1 MREKIDLFLPCEDLT
16 VAQEAL
22 TELHD
27 NKTVQHINLLVSSD
41 FAAQHQVPDGC
52 TFVVIDRLE
61 SSNTI
66 TSIAEN
72 TDADYVIICTKT
84 TPIKW
89 GLYALERFLRTADDT
104 GAVMIYSDHYSM
116 VKDES
121 LSQDGTSAVGKLE
134 KHPVIDYQEGSL
146 RDDFDF
152 GSLWL
157 IKSQCLRDYAAQTD
171 RVDYL
176 YAGLY
181 DLRLYLSRVGEIF
194 HLNEYLYTENE
205 LDTRK
210 SGEKQFDYVNPRN
223 REVQIEMERAC
234 TQHLEKV
241 GALIDTSYYRLPD
254 FNEQDFEYEAS
265 VVIPVF
271 NREKTI
277 ADAVKSALS
286 QKANFK
292 FNVIVVNNHSTDKT
306 GEILSRI
313 AHEME
318 EKNDKQ
324 AGRLIQI
331 VPERRDLGIGGCWN
345 VAINSDHCGK
355 FAVQLDSDDLYSS
368 PKTLQKIVDAFYK
381 QKAAMMIGSYRMCD
395 FDLNTLPPGLIDHKE
410 WTEDNGCNNA
420 LRINGLGAP
429 RAFFTPLVRQIQF
442 PNTSYGED
450 YALGLAFS
458 RRYRIGRIYDELYLC
473 RRWGG
478 NSDAAL
484 SIDRVN
490 ANNLYKDRLRTMEL
504 KARRQMLQ
512 GKADIMEDSSISRFF
527 NRQLEKWDDARHR
540 FRDLKHVETK
550 KLSEEVRLQF
560 NPARIVSTGAK
571 IDKKTLGERPCFLC
585 DKNRPKEQMSQ
596 QIDERF
602 HLLVN
607 PFPILPVHFTIPARK
622 HQPQA
627 IYKNY
632 GEMHRFLSLHS
643 ELMVFYNGPKC
654 GASAPDH
661 LHFQAGTSGILPL
674 QANWQRL
681 SRNLTDIISLN
692 DEEKIAV
699 VRDFI
704 VPAFVIISKS
714 EESDETLFHR
724 LYKSMPMRGDETEP
738 MMNIIAWRKEDEYI
752 SVVIPREKHRPEAYF
767 AEGDAQVMVSP
778 GALDMSGLI
787 ITPREEDFHKLTE
800 ESATTILQ
808 ECGISTEKMNSIVTK
823 LKTSKEAETG
833 AETATLYNNGKQ
845 PNVTVGIVS
854 GQKIH
859 FSLNK
864 PYLAK
869 GETVMDEQV
878 VEFSEGGVLWNGNQY
893 SKLTFHPQSAD
904 ASFSLSDVTI
914 GVNFHWERKETQTF
928 LGTLRFVVEADKIC
942 AINELPVEKY
952 LESVIS
958 SEMSA
963 TSSLELL
970 KAHAVISRSW
980 LLAQMKKRR
989 EVAASGNNFF
999 SFVKKDDMLIRWYDR
1014 DDHTIFDV
1022 CADDHCQRYQG
1033 ITKETSPHVAEAIR
1047 QTLGQVLLDG
1057 EDICDARFSK
1067 CCGGETEEF
1076 QYCWEDTPK
1085 SYLTAVRDLVLGVK
1099 NEEQEDSSR
1108 FTLHSSLQDEA
1119 TAEQWI
1125 RSNPPAFC
1133 NTTDKKI
1140 LSQVLNDYDQETAD
1154 FYRWKVTYSQEKLQQ
1169 LFEEKL
1175 KMNFGAI
1182 LDMKAVER
1190 GKSGRISK
1198 LQIIGTEKTFTIGKE
1213 LEIRRALSDTHLYS
1227 SAFVVDKY
1235 DKDEQGV
1242 PQRFEIIGAGWGHG
1256 VGLCQIGAAV
1266 MGEQGYAYN
1275 DILLHYYQGA
1285 EINQLYK

>member
-627 IYKNY
+627 ICKNY

-738 MMNIIAWRKEDEYI
+738 MINIIAWRKGDEYI

-869 GETVMDEQV
+869 GETVMGEQV

-1014 DDHTIFDV
+1014 EDHTIFDV

-1099 NEEQEDSSR
+1099 NEEY
-1108 FTLHSSLQDEA
+1108 SSLQDEA
-1119 TAEQWI
+1119 TAERWI

-1266 MGEQGYAYN
+1266 MGEQGYDYN

-1285 EINQLYK
+1285 EIKQLYK

>member
-223 REVQIEMERAC
+223 REVQVEMERAC

-738 MMNIIAWRKEDEYI
+738 MINIIAWRKEDEYI

-823 LKTSKEAETG
+823 LKTSKEAET
-833 AETATLYNNGKQ
+833 ETATLYNNGKQ

-869 GETVMDEQV
+869 GETVIGEQV

-1014 DDHTIFDV
+1014 EDHTIFDV

-1119 TAEQWI
+1119 TAERWI

-1266 MGEQGYAYN
+1266 MGEQGYDYN

-1285 EINQLYK
+1285 EIKQLYK

>member
-1 MREKIDLFLPCEDLT
+1 MRQKIDLFLPCEDLD
-16 VAQEAL
+16 VAQKAL
-22 TELHD
+22 LELHD
-27 NKTVQHINLLVSSD
+27 NKTVQHINLLVSAD
-41 FAAQHQVPDGC
+41 FAASHQVPDGC
-52 TFVVIDRLE
+52 TFIVVDRLE
-61 SSNTI
+61 SSNTVS
-66 TSIAEN
+66 SIAEN
-72 TDADYVIICTKT
+72 TDADYVIICTKA
-84 TPIKW
+84 TPIRW

-104 GAVMIYSDHYSM
+104 GAVMVYSDHYS
-116 VKDES
+116 VQE
-121 LSQDGTSAVGKLE
+121 GKLE
-134 KHPVIDYQEGSL
+134 KHPVIDYQAGSL

-157 IKSQCLRDYAAQTD
+157 VKAQNLLDYAAQQD
-171 RVDYL
+171 RQEYQF
-176 YAGLY
+176 AGLY

-194 HLNEYLYTENE
+194 HINEFLYTEDE

-223 REVQIEMERAC
+223 REVQIEMEKAC
-234 TQHLEKV
+234 THHLEKV
-241 GALIDTSYYRLPD
+241 GALVDTNYYRQPD
-254 FNEQDFEYEAS
+254 FDEQEFEYEAS
-265 VVIPVF
+265 VIIPVF

-286 QKANFK
+286 QKTSFK
-292 FNVIVVNNHSTDKT
+292 FNVIVVNNHSTDRT
-306 GEILSRI
+306 GEILSEI

-318 EKNDKQ
+318 ERNDKQ
-324 AGRLIQI
+324 AGRLVQI
-331 VPERRDLGIGGCWN
+331 VPDRNDLGIGGCWN
-345 VAINSDHCGK
+345 MAINSDHCGK

-368 PKTLQKIVDAFYK
+368 PKTLQKIVDAFHK

-450 YALGLAFS
+450 YALGLVFS

-484 SIDRVN
+484 SIDKVN

-504 KARRQMLQ
+504 KARQQMLQ

-527 NRQLEKWDDARHR
+527 NRQMEKWADARHR
-540 FRDLKHVETK
+540 FRDLKHVETHQ
-550 KLSEEVRLQF
+550 LSDQLKVQW

-571 IDKKTLGERPCFLC
+571 IDKKTLGDRPCFLC
-585 DKNRPKEQMSQ
+585 DKNRPKEQISK

-602 HLLVN
+602 LLLVN
-607 PFPILPVHFTIPARK
+607 PFPILPIHFTIPARK
-622 HQPQA
+622 HQPQS

-654 GASAPDH
+654 GASAPNH

-692 DEEKIAV
+692 DDEKIALIH
-699 VRDFI
+699 DFV

-714 EESDETLFHR
+714 EDSDEALFQR
-724 LYKSMPMRGDETEP
+724 LYKSMPVRGDETEP
-738 MMNIIAWRKEDEYI
+738 MMNIIAWRKGDEYI

-767 AEGDAQVMVSP
+767 AEGDAQMMVSP

-787 ITPREEDFHKLTE
+787 ITPREEDFRKLTE
-800 ESATTILQ
+800 ESATAILQ
-808 ECGISTEKMNSIVTK
+808 ECGISTDKMNSIVTK
-823 LKTSKEAETG
+823 LKASKEAELQVGTS
-833 AETATLYNNGKQ
+833 ALYSYDKE
-845 PNVTVGIVS
+845 PEVKVGIVS

-869 GETVMDEQV
+869 GETVIGEQE

-893 SKLTFHPQSAD
+893 SSLTFHPQSAD

-928 LGTLRFVVEADKIC
+928 LGTLRFVVESDKIC

-989 EVAASGNNFF
+989 DVAESGNNFF
-999 SFVKKDDMLIRWYDR
+999 SFTKKEDMLIRWYDR
-1014 DDHTIFDV
+1014 EDHTIFDV

-1047 QTLGQVLLDG
+1047 QTKGQVLLDG
-1057 EDICDARFSK
+1057 DEICDARFSK
-1067 CCGGETEEF
+1067 CCGGVTEEF

-1085 SYLTAVRDLVLGVK
+1085 NYLTAVRDIALGIESTLPNLT
-1099 NEEQEDSSR
+1099 NEE
-1108 FTLHSSLQDEA
+1108 EA
-1119 TAEQWI
+1119 EKWI
-1125 RSNPPAFC
+1125 RFNPPAFC
-1133 NTTDKKI
+1133 NTQDKRI
-1140 LSQVLNDYDQETAD
+1140 LSQVLNDYDQETVD
-1154 FYRWKVTYSQEKLQQ
+1154 FYRWKVTLTQEKLQQ
-1169 LFEEKL
+1169 LIADRL
-1175 KMNFGAI
+1175 KMDLGSI
-1182 LDMKAVER
+1182 LDMKSVER
-1190 GKSGRISK
+1190 GTSGRISK

-1213 LEIRRALSDTHLYS
+1213 LEIRRTLSDSHLLS
-1227 SAFVVDKY
+1227 SAFIVDKY
-1235 DKDEQGV
+1235 DIDEQGV
-1242 PQRFEIIGAGWGHG
+1242 PQRFELIGAGWGHG

-1266 MGEQGYAYN
+1266 MGEEGYLYDA
-1275 DILLHYYQGA
+1275 ILLHYYQGA
-1285 EINQLYK
+1285 EIKKLYK

>member
-1 MREKIDLFLPCEDLT
+1 MREKIDLFLPCEDLM

-116 VKDES
+116 VKDER

-318 EKNDKQ
+318 EENDKQ

-738 MMNIIAWRKEDEYI
+738 MMNIIAWRKGDEYI

-869 GETVMDEQV
+869 GETVMGEQV

-1014 DDHTIFDV
+1014 EDHTIFDV

-1099 NEEQEDSSR
+1099 NEEY
-1108 FTLHSSLQDEA
+1108 SSLQDEA
-1119 TAEQWI
+1119 TAERWI

-1154 FYRWKVTYSQEKLQQ
+1154 FYRWKVTYSQEKIQQ

-1175 KMNFGAI
+1175 KMNFGSI

-1235 DKDEQGV
+1235 DTDEQGV

-1285 EINQLYK
+1285 EIKQLYK

>member
-1 MREKIDLFLPCEDLT
+1 MREKIDLFLPCEYIDD
-16 VAQEAL
+16 AQNAL
-22 TELHD
+22 SVLHEY
-27 NKTVQHINLLVSSD
+27 KTVQHIHFLVSAD
-41 FAAQHQVPDGC
+41 FAAHHQVPEGC
-52 TFVVIDRLE
+52 TFVITDRLE

-66 TSIAEN
+66 VSIAEN
-72 TDADYVIICTKT
+72 TDADYVMICTRHT
-84 TPIKW
+84 TIGW
-89 GLYALERFLRTADDT
+89 GNNTLERFLRVADDT
-104 GAVMIYSDHYSM
+104 DAVMVYADHYKM
-116 VKDES
+116 VE
-121 LSQDGTSAVGKLE
+121 GKME
-134 KHPVIDYQEGSL
+134 KHPVIDYQSGSL

-152 GSLWL
+152 GSLWC
-157 IKSQCLRDYAAQTD
+157 IKAQAL
-171 RVDYL
+171 VDYIAQPDREE
-176 YAGLY
+176 YQFAALY

-194 HLNEYLYTENE
+194 HLNEFLYSEAE

-223 REVQIEMERAC
+223 REVQIEMEKAC
-234 TQHLEKV
+234 TQHLGKV
-241 GALIDTSYYRLPD
+241 GALIDTTFYRQPD
-254 FNEQDFEYEAS
+254 FGEQEFEYEAS
-265 VVIPVF
+265 VIIPVF
-271 NREKTI
+271 NREKTV
-277 ADAVKSALS
+277 ADAVKSALG

-292 FNVIVVNNHSTDKT
+292 FNVIVVNNHSTDRT
-306 GEILSRI
+306 GEILDELK
-313 AHEME
+313 AD
-318 EKNDKQ
+318 N
-324 AGRLIQI
+324 LIQI
-331 VPERRDLGIGGCWN
+331 VPERTDLGIGGCWN
-345 VAINSDHCGK
+345 EAINSSFCGK

-381 QKAAMMIGSYRMCD
+381 QKAAMIIGSYRMCD

-410 WTEDNGCNNA
+410 WTDENGCNNA

-484 SIDRVN
+484 SVEKVN

-504 KARRQMLQ
+504 KARQHMLQ

-527 NRQLEKWDDARHR
+527 NRQLEVWTDARHR
-540 FRDLKHVETK
+540 FRDLKHVETRQFSDQL
-550 KLSEEVRLQF
+550 KLQW

-585 DKNRPKEQMSQ
+585 DKNRPKEQMSK
-596 QIDERF
+596 QIDEKF

-622 HQPQA
+622 HQPQL

-632 GEMHRFLSLHS
+632 GEMHRFISLHS
-643 ELMVFYNGPKC
+643 DLMVFYNGPKC

-661 LHFQAGTSGILPL
+661 LHFQAGTNGILPL
-674 QANWQRL
+674 QTNWQRL

-692 DEEKIAV
+692 DEEKISV

-714 EESDETLFHR
+714 AESDEALFRR
-724 LYKSMPMRGDETEP
+724 LYKAMPQRGDETEP
-738 MMNIIAWRKEDEYI
+738 MMNIISWRKGEEFI

-767 AEGDAQVMVSP
+767 AEGDAQFVVSP

-787 ITPREEDFHKLTE
+787 ITPREEDFRKLTE
-800 ESATTILQ
+800 EKALSLLQ
-808 ECGISTEKMNSIVTK
+808 ECGVSEEKMNAIIAK
-823 LKTSKEAETG
+823 LKASKDAEDAAEASS
-833 AETATLYNNGKQ
+833 TLYNKGKQ
-845 PNVTVGIVS
+845 PDVTVGIVS
-854 GQKIH
+854 AQKIH

-869 GETVMDEQV
+869 GEKVLGEQV

-893 SKLTFHPQSAD
+893 SQLTFHPQSAD

-928 LGTLRFVVEADKIC
+928 LGTLRFVVESDKIV

-989 EVAASGNNFF
+989 EVAESGNNFF
-999 SFVKKDDMLIRWYDR
+999 SFTKKEDTLIRWYDR
-1014 DDHTIFDV
+1014 EDHTLFDV

-1047 QTLGQVLLDG
+1047 QTKGQILMDG
-1057 EDICDARFSK
+1057 EEICDARFSK
-1067 CCGGETEEF
+1067 CCGGITEEF

-1085 SYLTAVRDLVLGVK
+1085 TYLTAVRDIALGVEHTLPNLT
-1099 NEEQEDSSR
+1099 NEE
-1108 FTLHSSLQDEA
+1108 EA
-1119 TAEQWI
+1119 EKWI
-1125 RSNPPAFC
+1125 RFNPPAFC
-1133 NTTDKKI
+1133 NTQDKKI
-1140 LSQVLNDYDQETAD
+1140 LSEVLNDYDQETVN
-1154 FYRWKVTYSQEKLQQ
+1154 FYRWKETLSQEKLQQ
-1169 LFEEKL
+1169 LIADKL
-1175 KMNFGAI
+1175 KMDLGAI

-1213 LEIRRALSDTHLYS
+1213 LEIRRTLSDSHLLS

-1242 PQRFEIIGAGWGHG
+1242 PQRFELIGAGWGHG

-1266 MGEQGYAYN
+1266 MGEQGYHYDA
-1275 DILLHYYQGA
+1275 ILLHYYQGA
-1285 EINQLYK
+1285 EIKKLYK

>member
-1 MREKIDLFLPCEDLT
+1 MREKIDLFLPCEYIDD
-16 VAQEAL
+16 AQNAL
-22 TELHD
+22 SVLHEY
-27 NKTVQHINLLVSSD
+27 KTVQHIHFLVSAD
-41 FAAQHQVPDGC
+41 FAAHHQVPEGC
-52 TFVVIDRLE
+52 TFVITDRLE

-66 TSIAEN
+66 VSIAEN
-72 TDADYVIICTKT
+72 TDADYVMICTRHT
-84 TPIKW
+84 TIGW
-89 GLYALERFLRTADDT
+89 GNNTLERFLRVADDT
-104 GAVMIYSDHYSM
+104 DAVMVYADHYKM
-116 VKDES
+116 VE
-121 LSQDGTSAVGKLE
+121 GKME
-134 KHPVIDYQEGSL
+134 KHPVIDYQSGSL

-152 GSLWL
+152 GSLWC
-157 IKSQCLRDYAAQTD
+157 IKAQALADYIAQPDREEYQFAA
-171 RVDYL
+171 
-176 YAGLY
+176 LY

-194 HLNEYLYTENE
+194 HLNEFLYSEAE

-223 REVQIEMERAC
+223 REVQIEMEKAC
-234 TQHLEKV
+234 TQHLGKV
-241 GALIDTSYYRLPD
+241 GALIDTTFYRQPD
-254 FNEQDFEYEAS
+254 FGEQDFEYEAS
-265 VVIPVF
+265 VIIPVF
-271 NREKTI
+271 NREKTV
-277 ADAVKSALS
+277 ADAVKSALG
-286 QKANFK
+286 QKASFK
-292 FNVIVVNNHSTDKT
+292 FNVIVVNNHSTDRT
-306 GEILSRI
+306 GEILD
-313 AHEME
+313 EL
-318 EKNDKQ
+318 KVDN
-324 AGRLIQI
+324 LIQI
-331 VPERRDLGIGGCWN
+331 VPERTDLGIGGCWN
-345 VAINSDHCGK
+345 EAINSSFCGK

-381 QKAAMMIGSYRMCD
+381 QKAAMIIGSYRMCD

-410 WTEDNGCNNA
+410 WTDENGCNNA

-458 RRYRIGRIYDELYLC
+458 RRYRIGRIYEELYLC

-484 SIDRVN
+484 SVEKVN

-504 KARRQMLQ
+504 KARQHLLQ

-527 NRQLEKWDDARHR
+527 NRQLEVWTDARHR
-540 FRDLKHVETK
+540 FRDLKHVETRQFSDQL
-550 KLSEEVRLQF
+550 KLQW

-585 DKNRPKEQMSQ
+585 DKNRPKEQMSK
-596 QIDERF
+596 QIDEKF

-622 HQPQA
+622 HQPQL

-632 GEMHRFLSLHS
+632 GEMHRFISLHS
-643 ELMVFYNGPKC
+643 DLMVFYNGPKC

-661 LHFQAGTSGILPL
+661 LHFQAGTNGILPL
-674 QANWQRL
+674 QTNWQRL

-692 DEEKIAV
+692 DEEKISV

-714 EESDETLFHR
+714 AESDEALFRR
-724 LYKSMPMRGDETEP
+724 LYKAMPQRGDETEP
-738 MMNIIAWRKEDEYI
+738 MMNIISWRKGEEFI

-767 AEGDAQVMVSP
+767 AEGDAQFVVSP

-787 ITPREEDFHKLTE
+787 ITPREEDFRKLTE
-800 ESATTILQ
+800 EKALSLLQ
-808 ECGISTEKMNSIVTK
+808 ECGVSEEKMNAIIAK
-823 LKTSKEAETG
+823 LKASKDAEDAAEASS
-833 AETATLYNNGKQ
+833 TLYNKGKQ
-845 PNVTVGIVS
+845 PDVTVGIVS
-854 GQKIH
+854 AQKIH

-869 GETVMDEQV
+869 GEKVLGEQV

-893 SKLTFHPQSAD
+893 SQLTFHPQSAD
-904 ASFSLSDVTI
+904 ASFSLSGVTI

-928 LGTLRFVVEADKIC
+928 LGTLRFVVESDKIV

-989 EVAASGNNFF
+989 EVAESGNNFF
-999 SFVKKDDMLIRWYDR
+999 SFTKKEDTLIRWYDR
-1014 DDHTIFDV
+1014 EDHTLFDV

-1047 QTLGQVLLDG
+1047 QTKGQILMDG
-1057 EDICDARFSK
+1057 EEICDARFSK
-1067 CCGGETEEF
+1067 CCGGITEEF

-1085 SYLTAVRDLVLGVK
+1085 TYLTAVRDIALGVEHTLPNLT
-1099 NEEQEDSSR
+1099 NEE
-1108 FTLHSSLQDEA
+1108 EA
-1119 TAEQWI
+1119 EKWI
-1125 RSNPPAFC
+1125 RFNPPAFC
-1133 NTTDKKI
+1133 NTQDKKI
-1140 LSQVLNDYDQETAD
+1140 LSEVLNDYDQETVN
-1154 FYRWKVTYSQEKLQQ
+1154 FYRWKETLSQEKLQQ
-1169 LFEEKL
+1169 LIADKL
-1175 KMNFGAI
+1175 KMDLGAI

-1198 LQIIGTEKTFTIGKE
+1198 LQIIGTEKIFTIGKE
-1213 LEIRRALSDTHLYS
+1213 LEIRRTLSDSHLLS

-1242 PQRFEIIGAGWGHG
+1242 PQRFELIGAGWGHG

-1266 MGEQGYAYN
+1266 MGEQGYHYDA
-1275 DILLHYYQGA
+1275 ILLHYYQGA
-1285 EINQLYK
+1285 EIKKLYK

>member
-1 MREKIDLFLPCEDLT
+1 MREKIDLFLPCEYIDD
-16 VAQEAL
+16 AQNAL
-22 TELHD
+22 SVLHEY
-27 NKTVQHINLLVSSD
+27 KTVQHIHFLVSAD
-41 FAAQHQVPDGC
+41 FAAHHQVPEGC
-52 TFVVIDRLE
+52 TFVITDRLE

-66 TSIAEN
+66 VSIAEN
-72 TDADYVIICTKT
+72 TDADYVMICTRHT
-84 TPIKW
+84 TIGW
-89 GLYALERFLRTADDT
+89 GNNTLERFLRVADDT
-104 GAVMIYSDHYSM
+104 DAVMVYADHYKM
-116 VKDES
+116 VE
-121 LSQDGTSAVGKLE
+121 GKME
-134 KHPVIDYQEGSL
+134 KHPVIDYQSGSL

-152 GSLWL
+152 GSLWC
-157 IKSQCLRDYAAQTD
+157 IKAQALADYIAQPDREEYQFAA
-171 RVDYL
+171 
-176 YAGLY
+176 LY

-194 HLNEYLYTENE
+194 HLNEFLYSEAE

-223 REVQIEMERAC
+223 REVQIEMEKAC
-234 TQHLEKV
+234 TQHLGKV
-241 GALIDTSYYRLPD
+241 GALIDTTFYRQPD
-254 FNEQDFEYEAS
+254 FGEQDFEYEAS
-265 VVIPVF
+265 VIIPVF
-271 NREKTI
+271 NREKTV
-277 ADAVKSALS
+277 ADAVKSALG

-292 FNVIVVNNHSTDKT
+292 FNVIVVNNHSTDRT
-306 GEILSRI
+306 GEILDELK
-313 AHEME
+313 AD
-318 EKNDKQ
+318 N
-324 AGRLIQI
+324 LIQI
-331 VPERRDLGIGGCWN
+331 VPERTDLGIGGCWN
-345 VAINSDHCGK
+345 EAINSSFCGK

-381 QKAAMMIGSYRMCD
+381 QKAAMIIGSYRMCD

-410 WTEDNGCNNA
+410 WTDENGCNNA

-484 SIDRVN
+484 SVEKVN

-504 KARRQMLQ
+504 KARQHLLQ

-527 NRQLEKWDDARHR
+527 NRQLEVWTDARHR
-540 FRDLKHVETK
+540 FRDLKHVETRQFSDQL
-550 KLSEEVRLQF
+550 KLQW

-585 DKNRPKEQMSQ
+585 DKNRPKEQMSK
-596 QIDERF
+596 QIDEKF

-622 HQPQA
+622 HQPQL

-632 GEMHRFLSLHS
+632 GEMHRFISLHS
-643 ELMVFYNGPKC
+643 DLMVFYNGPKC

-661 LHFQAGTSGILPL
+661 LHFQAGTNGILPL
-674 QANWQRL
+674 QTNWQRL

-692 DEEKIAV
+692 DEEKISV
-699 VRDFI
+699 VLDFI

-714 EESDETLFHR
+714 AESDEALFRR
-724 LYKSMPMRGDETEP
+724 LYKAMPQRGDETEP
-738 MMNIIAWRKEDEYI
+738 MMNIISWRKGEEFI

-767 AEGDAQVMVSP
+767 AEGDAQFVVSP

-787 ITPREEDFHKLTE
+787 ITPREEDFRKLTE
-800 ESATTILQ
+800 EKALSLLQ
-808 ECGISTEKMNSIVTK
+808 ECGVSEEKMNAIIAK
-823 LKTSKEAETG
+823 LKASKDAEDAAEASS
-833 AETATLYNNGKQ
+833 TLYNKGKQ
-845 PNVTVGIVS
+845 PDVTVGIVS
-854 GQKIH
+854 AQKIH

-869 GETVMDEQV
+869 GEKVLGEQV

-893 SKLTFHPQSAD
+893 SQLTFHPQSAD

-928 LGTLRFVVEADKIC
+928 LGTLRFVVESDKIV

-989 EVAASGNNFF
+989 EVAESGNNFF
-999 SFVKKDDMLIRWYDR
+999 SFTKKEDTLIRWYDR
-1014 DDHTIFDV
+1014 EDHTLFDV

-1047 QTLGQVLLDG
+1047 QTKGQILMDG
-1057 EDICDARFSK
+1057 EEICDARFSK
-1067 CCGGETEEF
+1067 CCGGITEEF

-1085 SYLTAVRDLVLGVK
+1085 TYLTAVRDIALGVEHTLPNLT
-1099 NEEQEDSSR
+1099 NEE
-1108 FTLHSSLQDEA
+1108 EA
-1119 TAEQWI
+1119 EKWI
-1125 RSNPPAFC
+1125 RFNPPAFC
-1133 NTTDKKI
+1133 NTQDKKI
-1140 LSQVLNDYDQETAD
+1140 LSEVLNDYDQETVN
-1154 FYRWKVTYSQEKLQQ
+1154 FYRWKETLSQEKLQQ
-1169 LFEEKL
+1169 LIADKL
-1175 KMNFGAI
+1175 KMDLGAI

-1213 LEIRRALSDTHLYS
+1213 LEIRRTLSDSHLLS

-1242 PQRFEIIGAGWGHG
+1242 PQRFELIGAGWGHG

-1266 MGEQGYAYN
+1266 MGEQGYHYDA
-1275 DILLHYYQGA
+1275 ILLHYYQGA
-1285 EINQLYK
+1285 EIKKLYK

>member
-1 MREKIDLFLPCEDLT
+1 MREKIDLFLPCEYIDD
-16 VAQEAL
+16 AQNAL
-22 TELHD
+22 SVLHEY
-27 NKTVQHINLLVSSD
+27 KTVQHIHFLVSAD
-41 FAAQHQVPDGC
+41 FAAHHQVPEGC
-52 TFVVIDRLE
+52 TFVITDRLE

-66 TSIAEN
+66 VSIAEN
-72 TDADYVIICTKT
+72 TDADYVMICTRHT
-84 TPIKW
+84 TIGW
-89 GLYALERFLRTADDT
+89 GNNTLERFLRVADDT
-104 GAVMIYSDHYSM
+104 DAVMVYADHYKM
-116 VKDES
+116 VE
-121 LSQDGTSAVGKLE
+121 GKME
-134 KHPVIDYQEGSL
+134 KHPVIDYQSGSL

-152 GSLWL
+152 GSLWC
-157 IKSQCLRDYAAQTD
+157 IKAQAL
-171 RVDYL
+171 VDYIAQPDREE
-176 YAGLY
+176 YQFAALY

-194 HLNEYLYTENE
+194 HLNEFLYSEAE

-223 REVQIEMERAC
+223 REVQIEMEKAC
-234 TQHLEKV
+234 TQHLGKV
-241 GALIDTSYYRLPD
+241 GALIDTTFYRQPD
-254 FNEQDFEYEAS
+254 FGEQDFEYEAS
-265 VVIPVF
+265 VIIPVF
-271 NREKTI
+271 NREKTV
-277 ADAVKSALS
+277 ADAVKSALG

-292 FNVIVVNNHSTDKT
+292 FNVIVVNNHSTDRT
-306 GEILSRI
+306 GKILDELK
-313 AHEME
+313 AD
-318 EKNDKQ
+318 N
-324 AGRLIQI
+324 LIQI
-331 VPERRDLGIGGCWN
+331 VPERTDLGIGGCWN
-345 VAINSDHCGK
+345 EAINSSFCGK

-381 QKAAMMIGSYRMCD
+381 QKAAMIIGSYRMCD

-410 WTEDNGCNNA
+410 WTDENGCNNA

-484 SIDRVN
+484 SVEKVN

-504 KARRQMLQ
+504 KARQHLLQ

-527 NRQLEKWDDARHR
+527 NRQLEVWTDARHR
-540 FRDLKHVETK
+540 FRDLKHVETRQFSDQL
-550 KLSEEVRLQF
+550 KLQW

-585 DKNRPKEQMSQ
+585 DKNRPKEQMSK
-596 QIDERF
+596 QIDEKF

-622 HQPQA
+622 HQPQL

-632 GEMHRFLSLHS
+632 GEMHRFISLHS
-643 ELMVFYNGPKC
+643 DLMVFYNGPKC

-661 LHFQAGTSGILPL
+661 LHFQAGTNGILPL
-674 QANWQRL
+674 QTNWQRL

-692 DEEKIAV
+692 DEEKISV

-714 EESDETLFHR
+714 AESDEALFRR
-724 LYKSMPMRGDETEP
+724 LYKAMPQRGDETEP
-738 MMNIIAWRKEDEYI
+738 MMNIISWRKGEEFI

-767 AEGDAQVMVSP
+767 AEGDAQFVVSP

-787 ITPREEDFHKLTE
+787 ITPREEDFRKLTE
-800 ESATTILQ
+800 EKALSLLQ
-808 ECGISTEKMNSIVTK
+808 ECGVSEEKMNAIIAK
-823 LKTSKEAETG
+823 LKAAKDAEDAAEASS
-833 AETATLYNNGKQ
+833 TLYNKGKQ
-845 PNVTVGIVS
+845 PDVTVGIVS
-854 GQKIH
+854 AQKIH

-869 GETVMDEQV
+869 GEKVLGEQV

-893 SKLTFHPQSAD
+893 SQLTFHPQSAD

-928 LGTLRFVVEADKIC
+928 LGTLRFVVESDKIV

-989 EVAASGNNFF
+989 EVAESGNNFF
-999 SFVKKDDMLIRWYDR
+999 SFTKKEDTLIRWYDR
-1014 DDHTIFDV
+1014 EDHTLFDV

-1047 QTLGQVLLDG
+1047 QTKGQILMDG
-1057 EDICDARFSK
+1057 EEICDARFSK
-1067 CCGGETEEF
+1067 CCGGITEEF

-1085 SYLTAVRDLVLGVK
+1085 TYLTAVRDIALGVEHTLPNLT
-1099 NEEQEDSSR
+1099 NEE
-1108 FTLHSSLQDEA
+1108 EA
-1119 TAEQWI
+1119 EKWI
-1125 RSNPPAFC
+1125 RFNPPAFC
-1133 NTTDKKI
+1133 NTQDKKI
-1140 LSQVLNDYDQETAD
+1140 LSEVLNDYDQETVN
-1154 FYRWKVTYSQEKLQQ
+1154 FYRWKETLSQEKLQQ
-1169 LFEEKL
+1169 LIADKL
-1175 KMNFGAI
+1175 KMDLGAI

-1213 LEIRRALSDTHLYS
+1213 LEIRRTLSDSHLLS

-1242 PQRFEIIGAGWGHG
+1242 PQRFELIGAGWGHG

-1266 MGEQGYAYN
+1266 MGEQGYHYDA
-1275 DILLHYYQGA
+1275 ILLHYYQGA
-1285 EINQLYK
+1285 EIKKLYK

>member
-1 MREKIDLFLPCEDLT
+1 MREKIDLFLPF
-16 VAQEAL
+16 EAL
-22 TELHD
+22 EKGEETLLELHE

-41 FAAQHQVPDGC
+41 FASQHQVPEGC
-52 TFVVIDRLE
+52 TFVVIDRME
-61 SSNTI
+61 SSNTVM
-66 TSIAEN
+66 SIAEN
-72 TDADYVIICTKT
+72 TDADYLLLCTRMT
-84 TPIKW
+84 SVRW

-104 GAVMIYSDHYSM
+104 GAVMVYSDHYS
-116 VKDES
+116 
-121 LSQDGTSAVGKLE
+121 LE
-134 KHPVIDYQEGSL
+134 EGALTKHPAIDYQAGSL

-157 IKSQCLRDYAAQTD
+157 IKSQALLDYVAQTD
-171 RVDYL
+171 RVDYQ

-181 DLRLYLSRVGEIF
+181 DLRLYLSRKGEIF
-194 HLNEYLYTENE
+194 HLNEYLYTEAE

-234 TQHLEKV
+234 TAHLEKV
-241 GALIDTSYYRLPD
+241 GAIVDTNFYRQPD
-254 FNEQDFEYEAS
+254 FDEQDFACEAS

-286 QKANFK
+286 QKTNFPY
-292 FNVIVVNNHSTDKT
+292 NVIVVNNHSTDST
-306 GEILSRI
+306 GEILDSI
-313 AHEME
+313 DDE
-318 EKNDKQ
+318 
-324 AGRLIQI
+324 RLIQI
-331 VPERRDLGIGGCWN
+331 VPGRTDLGIGGCWN
-345 VAINSDHCGK
+345 VAVNSDHCGK

-368 PKTLQKIVDAFYK
+368 PKTLQKIVDAFHE
-381 QKAAMMIGSYRMCD
+381 QKAAMIIGSYRMCD

-410 WTEDNGCNNA
+410 WTEDNGCNNT

-484 SIDRVN
+484 SVERVN

-504 KARRQMLQ
+504 KARQQMLQ

-527 NRQLEKWDDARHR
+527 NRQLEMWEDARHR
-540 FRDLKHVETK
+540 FRDLKHVEVRQ
-550 KLSEEVRLQF
+550 LSDQLKVQF

-571 IDKKTLGERPCFLC
+571 IDKHTLGERPCFLC
-585 DKNRPKEQMSQ
+585 ERNRPKEQMTK
-596 QIDERF
+596 QIDDHF
-602 HLLVN
+602 QLLVN
-607 PFPILPVHFTIPARK
+607 PFPILPVHFTIPATK
-622 HQPQA
+622 HQPQS
-627 IYKNY
+627 IYRHY
-632 GEMHRFLSLHS
+632 GEMHRLLSLHS

-661 LHFQAGTSGILPL
+661 LHFQAGTSGVLPL
-674 QANWQRL
+674 QTNWQRL
-681 SRNLTDIISLN
+681 SRNLTDVISLN
-692 DEEKIAV
+692 DEEKISV
-699 VRDFI
+699 LRDFL

-714 EESDETLFHR
+714 EDSDEELFHR
-724 LYKSMPMRGDETEP
+724 LYRSMPMRGDESEP
-738 MMNIIAWRKEDEYI
+738 MMNIIAWRKGDEFI
-752 SVVIPREKHRPEAYF
+752 SVVIPREKHRPDAYF
-767 AEGDAQVMVSP
+767 AEGEAQMMVSP
-778 GALDMSGLI
+778 GALDMAGLI
-787 ITPREEDFHKLTE
+787 ITPREEDFSKINLDK
-800 ESATTILQ
+800 ATALLR
-808 ECGISTEKMNSIVTK
+808 ECGISAEKMEAIVSN
-823 LKTSKEAETG
+823 LKASA
-833 AETATLYNNGKQ
+833 ATAHEHPLQLLADKGKQ
-845 PNVTVGIVS
+845 PNVNVGIVS

-869 GETVMDEQV
+869 GEMVTGEQEV
-878 VEFSEGGVLWNGNQY
+878 AFSEGGILWNGNQY
-893 SKLTFHPQSAD
+893 SSLTFHPQSAD

-928 LGTLRFVVEADKIC
+928 LGTLHFVVESDKIC
-942 AINELPVEKY
+942 AINELPVERY

-989 EVAASGNNFF
+989 EVAESGNNFF
-999 SFVKKDDMLIRWYDR
+999 SFVKKDDRLIRWYDR
-1014 DDHTIFDV
+1014 EDHTIFDV

-1047 QTLGQVLLDG
+1047 QTKGQILMDG
-1057 EDICDARFSK
+1057 DDICDARFSK
-1067 CCGGETEEF
+1067 CCGGVTEEF

-1085 SYLTAVRDLVLGVK
+1085 NYLSSVRDIIQGVK
-1099 NEEQEDSSR
+1099 SVGSAAPAP
-1108 FTLHSSLQDEA
+1108 LPSLQDEA
-1119 TAEQWI
+1119 AADAWI

-1140 LSQVLNDYDQETAD
+1140 LSQVLNDYDQETTD
-1154 FYRWKVTYSQEKLQQ
+1154 FYRWKVTLTQEKLKQ
-1169 LFEEKL
+1169 LLDEKL
-1175 KMNFGAI
+1175 KMNFGDI
-1182 LDMKAVER
+1182 LDLQAEER

-1198 LQIIGTEKTFTIGKE
+1198 LRIVGTEKTFVIGKE

-1227 SAFVVDKY
+1227 SAFVVDRC
-1235 DKDEQGV
+1235 DIDEKGV
-1242 PQRFEIIGAGWGHG
+1242 PQRFDIIGAGWGHG

-1266 MGEQGYAYN
+1266 MGEEGFDYDA
-1275 DILLHYYQGA
+1275 ILLHYYQGA
-1285 EINQLYK
+1285 EIKKVYK

>member
-1 MREKIDLFLPCEDLT
+1 MREKIDLFLPCEYIDD
-16 VAQEAL
+16 AQNAL
-22 TELHD
+22 SVLHEY
-27 NKTVQHINLLVSSD
+27 KTVQHIHFLVSAD
-41 FAAQHQVPDGC
+41 FAAHHQVPEGC
-52 TFVVIDRLE
+52 TFVITDRLE

-66 TSIAEN
+66 VSIVEN
-72 TDADYVIICTKT
+72 TDADYVMICTRHT
-84 TPIKW
+84 TIGW
-89 GLYALERFLRTADDT
+89 GNNTLERFLRVADDT
-104 GAVMIYSDHYSM
+104 DAVMVYADHYKM
-116 VKDES
+116 VE
-121 LSQDGTSAVGKLE
+121 GKME
-134 KHPVIDYQEGSL
+134 KHPVIDYQSGSL

-152 GSLWL
+152 GSLWC
-157 IKSQCLRDYAAQTD
+157 IKAQALADYIAQPDREEYQFAA
-171 RVDYL
+171 
-176 YAGLY
+176 LY

-194 HLNEYLYTENE
+194 HLNEFLYSEAE

-223 REVQIEMERAC
+223 REVQIEMEKAC
-234 TQHLEKV
+234 TQHLGKV
-241 GALIDTSYYRLPD
+241 GALIDTTFYRQPD
-254 FNEQDFEYEAS
+254 FGEQDFEYEAS
-265 VVIPVF
+265 VIIPVF
-271 NREKTI
+271 NREKTV
-277 ADAVKSALS
+277 ADAVKSALG
-286 QKANFK
+286 QKASFK
-292 FNVIVVNNHSTDKT
+292 FNVIVVNNHSTDRT
-306 GEILSRI
+306 GEILD
-313 AHEME
+313 EL
-318 EKNDKQ
+318 KVDN
-324 AGRLIQI
+324 LIQI
-331 VPERRDLGIGGCWN
+331 VPERTDLGIGGCWN
-345 VAINSDHCGK
+345 EAINSSFCGK

-381 QKAAMMIGSYRMCD
+381 QKAAMIIGSYRMCD

-410 WTEDNGCNNA
+410 WTDENGCNNA

-484 SIDRVN
+484 SVEKVN

-504 KARRQMLQ
+504 KARQHMLQ

-527 NRQLEKWDDARHR
+527 NRQLEVWTDARHR
-540 FRDLKHVETK
+540 FRDLKHVETRQFSDQL
-550 KLSEEVRLQF
+550 KLQW

-585 DKNRPKEQMSQ
+585 DKNRPKEQMSK
-596 QIDERF
+596 QIDEKF

-622 HQPQA
+622 HQPQL

-632 GEMHRFLSLHS
+632 GEMHRFISLHS
-643 ELMVFYNGPKC
+643 DLMVFYNGPKC

-661 LHFQAGTSGILPL
+661 LHFQAGTNGILPL
-674 QANWQRL
+674 QTNWQRL

-692 DEEKIAV
+692 DEEKISV

-714 EESDETLFHR
+714 AESDEALFRR
-724 LYKSMPMRGDETEP
+724 LYKAMPQRGDETEP
-738 MMNIIAWRKEDEYI
+738 MMNIISWRKGEEFI

-767 AEGDAQVMVSP
+767 AEGDAQFVVSP

-787 ITPREEDFHKLTE
+787 ITPREEDFRKLTE
-800 ESATTILQ
+800 EKVLSLLQ
-808 ECGISTEKMNSIVTK
+808 ECGVSEEKMNAIIAK
-823 LKTSKEAETG
+823 LKASKDAEDAAEASS
-833 AETATLYNNGKQ
+833 TLYNKGKQ
-845 PNVTVGIVS
+845 PDVTVGIVS
-854 GQKIH
+854 AQKIH

-869 GETVMDEQV
+869 GEKVLGEQV

-893 SKLTFHPQSAD
+893 SQLTFHPQSAD
-904 ASFSLSDVTI
+904 ASFSLSGVTI

-928 LGTLRFVVEADKIC
+928 LGTLRFVVESDKIV

-989 EVAASGNNFF
+989 EVAESGNNFF
-999 SFVKKDDMLIRWYDR
+999 SFTKKEDMLIRWYDR
-1014 DDHTIFDV
+1014 EDHTLFDV

-1047 QTLGQVLLDG
+1047 QTKGQILMDG
-1057 EDICDARFSK
+1057 DEICDARFSK
-1067 CCGGETEEF
+1067 CCGGITEEF

-1085 SYLTAVRDLVLGVK
+1085 TYLTAVRDIALGVEHTLPNLT
-1099 NEEQEDSSR
+1099 NEE
-1108 FTLHSSLQDEA
+1108 EA
-1119 TAEQWI
+1119 EKWI
-1125 RSNPPAFC
+1125 RFNPLAFC
-1133 NTTDKKI
+1133 NTQDKKI
-1140 LSQVLNDYDQETAD
+1140 LSEVLNDYDQETVN
-1154 FYRWKVTYSQEKLQQ
+1154 FYRWKETLSQEKLQQ
-1169 LFEEKL
+1169 LIADKL
-1175 KMNFGAI
+1175 KMDLGAI

-1198 LQIIGTEKTFTIGKE
+1198 LQIIGTEKIFTIGKE
-1213 LEIRRALSDTHLYS
+1213 LEIRRTLSDSHLLS

-1242 PQRFEIIGAGWGHG
+1242 PQRFELIGAGWGHG

-1266 MGEQGYAYN
+1266 MGEQGYHYDA
-1275 DILLHYYQGA
+1275 ILLHYYQGA
-1285 EINQLYK
+1285 EIKKLYK